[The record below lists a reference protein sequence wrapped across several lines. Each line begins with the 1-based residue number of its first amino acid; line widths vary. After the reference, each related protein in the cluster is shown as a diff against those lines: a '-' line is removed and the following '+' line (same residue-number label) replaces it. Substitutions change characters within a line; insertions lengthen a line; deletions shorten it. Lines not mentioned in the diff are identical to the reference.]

1 MIFVNRRFVR
11 DGISYLIED
20 VSFDMIQNRF
30 IATAVYESDNEKI
43 YTDVVIDR
51 KIFSSMFDS
60 LASTPGGQP
69 FISEEGQVECVENL
83 ILCLR
88 GGKDGKGKARE
99 IQCGVLSTEI
109 GKKGARDHRAT
120 ESRRRSEATDP
131 GSARQQAGDQRGQD
145 QGQEGDQREIPSYFQ
160 RRDEQFGTVA
170 LQLLPVPIENMRK
183 ADLRRIDNRNKRW
196 ISATW

>member
-60 LASTPGGQP
+60 LASTPADSRSFP
-69 FISEEGQVECVENL
+69 
-83 ILCLR
+83 R
-88 GGKDGKGKARE
+88 KGRSNA
-99 IQCGVLSTEI
+99 
-109 GKKGARDHRAT
+109 
-120 ESRRRSEATDP
+120 SR
-131 GSARQQAGDQRGQD
+131 
-145 QGQEGDQREIPSYFQ
+145 I
-160 RRDEQFGTVA
+160 
-170 LQLLPVPIENMRK
+170 
-183 ADLRRIDNRNKRW
+183 
-196 ISATW
+196 

>member
-1 MIFVNRRFVR
+1 MISRHGNYLDDILDWDYNPSDKQYYLASSFKLLDKIDVTEVVKMIFVNRRFVR

-88 GGKDGKGKARE
+88 GGKDGKARRAR
-99 IQCGVLSTEI
+99 SSAAFFRP
-109 GKKGARDHRAT
+109 KSAKRGAR
-120 ESRRRSEATDP
+120 SPGRRKP
-131 GSARQQAGDQRGQD
+131 
-145 QGQEGDQREIPSYFQ
+145 PP
-160 RRDEQFGTVA
+160 
-170 LQLLPVPIENMRK
+170 L
-183 ADLRRIDNRNKRW
+183 
-196 ISATW
+196 

>member
-60 LASTPGGQP
+60 LASMPGGQP

-88 GGKDGKGKARE
+88 AEAKTARARARE

-109 GKKGARDHRAT
+109 GKRAR
-120 ESRRRSEATDP
+120 SPGRRKP
-131 GSARQQAGDQRGQD
+131 
-145 QGQEGDQREIPSYFQ
+145 PP
-160 RRDEQFGTVA
+160 
-170 LQLLPVPIENMRK
+170 L
-183 ADLRRIDNRNKRW
+183 
-196 ISATW
+196 